1 MRVRILFPKDSKRPG
16 KGFREEVYEVPGE
29 VVREMFETYRETRNV
44 DRAIDVV
51 CEYVANEAA
60 KKWCRSM
67 GRPKDEDCIDEYLS
81 KQGERIISQCEITV
95 RRWIYDVA
103 ECIKRCGR
111 ERKCLESCVKGL

>member
-29 VVREMFETYRETRNV
+29 VVREMFETYRETKNV
-44 DRAIDVV
+44 NRAIDVV

-60 KKWCRSM
+60 KKWCKSM
-67 GRPKDEDCIDEYLS
+67 GRPNDENCISEYLD
-81 KQGERIISQCEITV
+81 KQGERIVSQCEAVV